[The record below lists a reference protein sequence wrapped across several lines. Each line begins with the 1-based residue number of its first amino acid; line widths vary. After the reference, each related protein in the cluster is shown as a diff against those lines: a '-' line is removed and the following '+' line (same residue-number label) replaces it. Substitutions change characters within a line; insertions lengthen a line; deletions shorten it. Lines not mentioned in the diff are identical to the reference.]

1 MNTEIL
7 PEQKKQD
14 GNQRDQINRSGI
26 KYVGV
31 YSGKWILLIIMATLG
46 GEKAIKK
53 SSHACALVSATALVV
68 LCYC

>member
-53 SSHACALVSATALVV
+53 ILPCLRIS
-68 LCYC
+68 